1 MNHNINIVIADD
13 HEIFLDGLALTLSR
27 HDGFN
32 LCGRASNGRELVEVV
47 TRTNPDVILTDIRMP
62 IIDGIQGTKQLLQVY
77 PNLKVIALSMFD
89 EENLIIEML
98 EAGAKGYLLKNAHK
112 DEIIDAVV
120 SVYQNKNYYCSQTS
134 MLLATMIVRSKF
146 NPYKQKKPIELNE
159 REKLIIQM
167 ICQQQTT
174 QQIADKIY
182 LSKRTVE
189 GYRIKILEKI
199 NARNI
204 AGVVIFALKHNII
217 TEDDVL
223 KWSETVN

>member
-1 MNHNINIVIADD
+1 MTNINIVIADD
-13 HEIFLDGLALTLSR
+13 HEIFLDGLSLMLSR
-27 HDGFN
+27 HPGFN
-32 LCGRASNGRELVEVV
+32 VCGRASNGQTLIDIVNRE
-47 TRTNPDVILTDIRMP
+47 RPDVVVTDIRMP
-62 IIDGIQGTKQLLQVY
+62 VVDGIQSTKQILAVH
-77 PNLKVIALSMFD
+77 PDVKVIALSMFD

-112 DEIIDAVV
+112 DEIADAII

-134 MLLATMIVRSKF
+134 CLLASMIVRSKASPF
-146 NPYKQKKPIELNE
+146 TQPQIVLNE

-189 GYRIKILEKI
+189 GYRVKILEKI
-199 NARNI
+199 QARNI
-204 AGVVIFALKHNII
+204 AGVVIFALKNNII
-217 TEDDVL
+217 KEEDVL
-223 KWSETVN
+223 

>member
-1 MNHNINIVIADD
+1 MTDINIVIADD
-13 HEIFLDGLALTLSR
+13 HEIFLDGLSLMLSR
-27 HDGFN
+27 NPGFKV
-32 LCGRASNGRELVEVV
+32 CGRASNGQTLIDIVNRE
-47 TRTNPDVILTDIRMP
+47 RPDVVVTDIRMP
-62 IIDGIQGTKQLLQVY
+62 VVDGIQSTKQILAVH
-77 PNLKVIALSMFD
+77 PDMKVIALSMFD

-112 DEIIDAVV
+112 DEITDAII

-134 MLLATMIVRSKF
+134 CLLASMIVRSKASPF
-146 NPYKQKKPIELNE
+146 SQPQIILNE

-189 GYRIKILEKI
+189 GYRVKILEKI
-199 NARNI
+199 QARNI
-204 AGVVIFALKHNII
+204 AGVVIFALKNNII
-217 TEDDVL
+217 KEEDVL
-223 KWSETVN
+223 